1 MIKREGYLKKI
12 RPFYDNEL
20 VKVIFG
26 IRRCGKSILLQQII
40 DELVERGV
48 ENEQI
53 IFINFEDLKYA
64 GIKNALALNDYV
76 LEKIIKGKKTYL
88 FFDEIQ
94 EVEEWEKAI
103 NSFRATLDCDI
114 YITGSNSKLL
124 SGELATHLSGRY
136 ISIKIMPF
144 TFAEACEYMGKSKN
158 QVNDDDIMNYI
169 NWGGMPQQLQF
180 ENERD
185 KRVFLQDLYNSIILR
200 DIVERNKIKDVGVFK
215 RVLEYLIQTPAQIF
229 SATSVSKYF
238 ESINLKISTETLYN
252 YIEFAVSSMIIDK
265 VKRYDVRGKR
275 VLTRSD
281 KIYLTDLG
289 FDKIVSSGMKVEIG
303 PLLENTVY
311 NELIVRGY
319 QVYVGKTT
327 KGEIDFVASKDGKNE
342 YYQVAYLLATED
354 VIEREFGAFKDITD
368 NYPKYVLSLDKFDFS
383 RDGIIHKNM
392 IDFLLEGK

>member
-144 TFAEACEYMGKSKN
+144 TFAEVCEYMGKSKN

-319 QVYVGKTT
+319 QVYVGKTA

-383 RDGIIHKNM
+383 REGIIHKNM